1 MNFFVPWISKN
12 TDFNLDKKSKRI
24 FENQMHYEEQKLLS
38 KKINMKISSASKLL
52 TKFMLK
58 ISTESK
64 YSIVREIDFVIKMQ
78 DKLILTF

>member
-1 MNFFVPWISKN
+1 
-12 TDFNLDKKSKRI
+12 
-24 FENQMHYEEQKLLS
+24 MHYEEQKLLS
-38 KKINMKISSASKLL
+38 KKINMKISSVSKLL